1 MTTLIQTL
9 MEMERGDVKD
19 PLFPHAPED
28 WTPRLGRTAAKVE
41 GLVLTEE
48 HWAVVAALQ
57 DYFAR
62 HGVRERN
69 MLELHDALEERFH
82 ASGGMRYLYQLFP
95 GGPVAQGCRI
105 AGLHVN
111 AVDRGFGS
119 VMQRERAGK
128 VLTSGA

>member
-1 MTTLIQTL
+1 MTTLIQTM
-9 MEMERGDVKD
+9 MEMESGEVKD
-19 PLFPHAPED
+19 PMFPRPPED
-28 WTPRLGRTAAKVE
+28 WTPRLGRSTARAE
-41 GLVLTEE
+41 GLVLSEE

-62 HGVRERN
+62 HTERERN
-69 MLELHDALEERFH
+69 LRELHDALDERFH

-119 VMQRERAGK
+119 VM
-128 VLTSGA
+128 

>member
-1 MTTLIQTL
+1 MTTLIQTM
-9 MEMERGDVKD
+9 MEMERGGIKG
-19 PLFPHAPED
+19 PMFPHAPED
-28 WTPRLGRTAAKVE
+28 WTPRLGRTVAKAE
-41 GLVLTEE
+41 GLVLSEE

-62 HGVRERN
+62 HAERERN
-69 MLELHDALEERFH
+69 MRELHDALDERFH

-119 VMQRERAGK
+119 VM
-128 VLTSGA
+128 